1 MGREPEEPNALI
13 GHVRICGS
21 PGGAIPR
28 GHPTCT
34 RQSLVWTGEEA
45 HPLLGRS
52 AALYMPRFGP
62 SLPECGDGQRCTRI
76 QTPIASDRLAQGS
89 TVTRVSELEL
99 R

>member
-1 MGREPEEPNALI
+1 M
-13 GHVRICGS
+13 
-21 PGGAIPR
+21 
-28 GHPTCT
+28 
-34 RQSLVWTGEEA
+34 
-45 HPLLGRS
+45 LGRS